1 MYNLVLQCCL
11 NKNIEKQKTEFVSFL
26 TKVEFCSTVDNSNV
40 KMVVEPVEEV
50 GKEPAWEDEWCGD
63 EEEIVTSGRE
73 VGAVEAVKRVSGQDK
88 EMTNDIHTKTKTNKI
103 VCSGFLF

>member
-73 VGAVEAVKRVSGQDK
+73 VGAVEAVKRVGGQDK
-88 EMTNDIHTKTKTNKI
+88 EMTNDIHTKTKTKKI
-103 VCSGFLF
+103 VCWGFWF